1 MRSVLKPSCF
11 LFNFTLSD
19 KIFNFLPNL
28 LYLKVFFPYL
38 IGKAIL
44 QLNPKVVSL
53 TGHMEQ
59 HLSLILNT
67 FLQPILPLPS
77 LNSFKFRGELPAVGE
92 ILARVLPIVCSRF
105 TVFLERKLS
114 NVWEKEVEFQFPCNI
129 QCWQQVW

>member
-1 MRSVLKPSCF
+1 MRRVLKPSCF

-44 QLNPKVVSL
+44 QLNPKDVSL

-59 HLSLILNT
+59 HLSLILST

-92 ILARVLPIVCSRF
+92 ILARVLPIVCSRS